1 MKIEK
6 KYYHSRGGGVRA
18 TCGGTFLRLSLQVGK
33 VYQMKSPHKNQELL
47 ELQPPVRPLPRNL
60 GPLLRQVN
68 QPEREKEIERAIE
81 MSTKMIQYRTVLSLD
96 IDKRKIM
103 SENSDFNG
111 NINGYEILES
121 EKF

>member
-1 MKIEK
+1 M
-6 KYYHSRGGGVRA
+6 
-18 TCGGTFLRLSLQVGK
+18 
-33 VYQMKSPHKNQELL
+33 
-47 ELQPPVRPLPRNL
+47 RPLPRNL